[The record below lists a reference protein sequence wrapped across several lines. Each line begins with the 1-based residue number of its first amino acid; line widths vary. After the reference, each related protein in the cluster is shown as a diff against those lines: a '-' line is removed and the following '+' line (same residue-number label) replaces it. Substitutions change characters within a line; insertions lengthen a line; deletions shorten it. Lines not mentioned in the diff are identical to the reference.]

1 MPTGVPDGAPLPTVT
16 VVDWP
21 GLSVTEEEERD
32 VLHPEGALDAT
43 LNVSEEHPELS
54 LSVTVTE

>member
-1 MPTGVPDGAPLPTVT
+1 LPTVT